1 MLTVN
6 LLSGVVTS
14 TGNVYS
20 ADCSL
25 YHILK
30 PNVLSL
36 SFFCRLTLAE
46 YHEQEEIF
54 KLRLGHLKKVRTSCS
69 KGFLC
74 SIL

>member
-1 MLTVN
+1 MLAVD
-6 LLSGVVTS
+6 LLCGVVTA
-14 TGNVYS
+14 TGNMHS
-20 ADCSL
+20 ADGSL
-25 YHILK
+25 YHVLQ

-36 SFFCRLTLAE
+36 SSLYRLTLAE